1 MIQRIQS
8 LFLFIV
14 IALGITLFFLPVIQ
28 FSTPD
33 EAVPQRM
40 FELGA
45 KGLTE
50 ITTDYN
56 PSAESLPAI
65 ELKGVWG
72 LSVTT
77 LLIPALAL
85 VILLLFKKRIVQV
98 RLSLFLVMLCIG
110 YYGILFM
117 YVWFGRHN
125 VAAEW
130 DILFGACIPLLCLV
144 FTMMAIRKIL
154 KDEAL
159 VRSADRLR

>member
-8 LFLFIV
+8 LFLFLV
-14 IALGITLFFLPVIQ
+14 IALGVTLFFLPVIQ

-33 EAVPQRM
+33 DSAAQRM

-56 PSAESLPAI
+56 PSAESLPAV

-72 LSVTT
+72 LTLTT
-77 LLIPALAL
+77 VLIPVLAL
-85 VILLLFKKRIVQV
+85 VILLLYKKRLLQV

-125 VAAEW
+125 VAADW
-130 DILFGACIPLLCLV
+130 DILFGACVPLLCLV
-144 FTMMAIRKIL
+144 LTMMAIRKIL

>member
-14 IALGITLFFLPVIQ
+14 IALGVTLFFLPVIQ
-28 FSTPD
+28 FTTP
-33 EAVPQRM
+33 EESVTQRM

-56 PSAESLPAI
+56 LSAESLSAV

-72 LSVTT
+72 LTVTT
-77 LLIPALAL
+77 LLIPVLAL
-85 VILLLFKKRIVQV
+85 VILLLFKKRILQA
-98 RLSLFLVMLCIG
+98 RLCIFLALLCIG
-110 YYGILFM
+110 YYGVLFM

-125 VAAEW
+125 VAADW

-144 FTMMAIRKIL
+144 FTLMSVRRIL

>member
-8 LFLFIV
+8 LFLFLVIV
-14 IALGITLFFLPVIQ
+14 LGVTLFFLPVIQ
-28 FSTPD
+28 FTTPD
-33 EAVPQRM
+33 ESVTQRM

-50 ITTDYN
+50 ITSDYN
-56 PSAESLPAI
+56 PSAGSLPAI

-72 LSVTT
+72 LTLTT
-77 LLIPALAL
+77 VLIPVLAL
-85 VILLLFKKRIVQV
+85 VILLLYKKRLLQV